1 MKRVLPDLALEVE
14 EEEGGRHGE
23 CLMMVEEEEEGQ
35 LLWDGTRARTV
46 VGSEGYNM
54 CVRWYRSNRGT
65 RRDWG
70 FKRAGA

>member
-23 CLMMVEEEEEGQ
+23 CLMMVEEEEGQ

-54 CVRWYRSNRGT
+54 CVQWYRSNRRA